1 MGVEK
6 KNACLLLINLKK
18 INILKRYNK
27 PMKRNATRWYTQTRL
42 KFIYSERSGGDRSIS
57 GKYFPKSS
65 TCVIDNGELLSLTL
79 ILIVS
84 LEI

>member
-6 KNACLLLINLKK
+6 KNGYLLLINLKK
-18 INILKRYNK
+18 LNILKRYKK
-27 PMKRNATRWYTQTRL
+27 PMKRNTTRWQTQKRL

-65 TCVIDNGELLSLTL
+65 TCVIDNGELFSLTL

-84 LEI
+84 PKI